1 MLQHFQ
7 WGRKNLALPT
17 NWPAECCIW
26 PISRKVWL
34 PALLVCLASTIMFK
48 ANLRGSPCSRL
59 QTFSRARKRSCCS
72 TFNEAEKTLRY
83 RPTGQRNAAYDPL
96 VERSE
101 FACLFRPCTSLWLT
115 ISPSRSVTRYQHS
128 ARELYSLWCPAK
140 DSLPGGVIILL
151 VALCYRIRNKLRQ
164 QTCVLWS
171 ENWSKTPVSC
181 FSITPEHGY
190 LPCIIFNRTNTRSR
204 TWPRKRWAPSDVG

>member
-7 WGRKNLALPT
+7 WGRKSLALPT

-26 PISRKVWL
+26 PIGRKVWA
-34 PALLVCLASTIMFK
+34 PALLVFSDRA
-48 ANLRGSPCSRL
+48 LR
-59 QTFSRARKRSCCS
+59 
-72 TFNEAEKTLRY
+72 
-83 RPTGQRNAAYDPL
+83 
-96 VERSE
+96 
-101 FACLFRPCTSLWLT
+101 WLT

-171 ENWSKTPVSC
+171 ENWSKTPASC